1 MGEPSNRVPQ
11 LVDPLVAEMAAVV
24 RASLDPAAY
33 FGDDA
38 ADDAANTDRFFQV
51 PTGSLVFCEFPDPDN
66 PVDPDGPKDIKAF
79 AYMPEHV
86 VPKNRPENLRVLG
99 VAASPIDDPAVV
111 SRHRD
116 ELAHL
121 AVYVSGTHTI
131 FAHPEDCK
139 ELYPTNYIRV
149 NFAAD
154 WPGRLELGSD
164 LDPRTGAVFPVPAIE
179 KVPSPEEADA
189 MVLQVGQRELRIL
202 LLTQRF
208 RRRRE
213 GVAEAE

>member
-33 FGDDA
+33 FGTNA
-38 ADDAANTDRFFQV
+38 ADAAANTDRFFQV
-51 PTGSLVFCEFPDPDN
+51 PTGSLVFCKFPDPN
-66 PVDPDGPKDIKAF
+66 KQADPDGPKDIEAF
-79 AYMPEHV
+79 AYMPEDV
-86 VPKNRPENLRVLG
+86 EPKNRPKHLRVLG
-99 VAASPIDDPAVV
+99 VAASPIEDPAVV
-111 SRHRD
+111 NRHRD

-131 FAHPEDCK
+131 FAHERDC
-139 ELYPTNYIRV
+139 EGLYPTNYIRV

-164 LDPRTGAVFPVPAIE
+164 LDPRTGAVFPVPVIE
-179 KVPSPEEADA
+179 KTTSPEAADA
-189 MVLQVGQRELRIL
+189 MVLQVGRRELRIL

-208 RRRRE
+208 RRSE
-213 GVAEAE
+213 TTAEE

>member
-24 RASLDPAAY
+24 RASLDPVAY
-33 FGDDA
+33 FGTDA

-51 PTGSLVFCEFPDPDN
+51 PTGSLVFCEFPDPSKQA
-66 PVDPDGPKDIKAF
+66 DPDGPKDIKAF
-79 AYMPEHV
+79 AYMPEESGLRSKL
-86 VPKNRPENLRVLG
+86 KNPRVLG

-111 SRHRD
+111 NRHRD

-131 FAHPEDCK
+131 FAHERDC
-139 ELYPTNYIRV
+139 EGLYPTNYIRV
-149 NFAAD
+149 KFDED

-164 LDPRTGAVFPVPAIE
+164 LDPRTGAVFPVPVIE
-179 KVPSPEEADA
+179 KVPSPEQADA
-189 MVLQVGQRELRIL
+189 MVLQVGRRELRIL

-208 RRRRE
+208 RRSE
-213 GVAEAE
+213 TTAE

>member
-24 RASLDPAAY
+24 RASLDPVAY
-33 FGDDA
+33 FGTDA

-51 PTGSLVFCEFPDPDN
+51 PTGSLVFCEFPDPSKQA
-66 PVDPDGPKDIKAF
+66 DPDGPKDIKAF
-79 AYMPEHV
+79 AYMPEESDLR
-86 VPKNRPENLRVLG
+86 NRPKNLRVLG
-99 VAASPIDDPAVV
+99 VAASPIEDPAVV
-111 SRHRD
+111 NRHRD

-131 FAHPEDCK
+131 FAHERDC
-139 ELYPTNYIRV
+139 EGLYPTNYIRV
-149 NFAAD
+149 KFDED

-164 LDPRTGAVFPVPAIE
+164 LDPRTGAVFPVPVIE
-179 KVPSPEEADA
+179 KVPSPEDADA
-189 MVLQVGQRELRIL
+189 MVLQVGRRELRIL

-208 RRRRE
+208 RQRSE
-213 GVAEAE
+213 TTAEA

>member
-24 RASLDPAAY
+24 RASLDPVAY

-51 PTGSLVFCEFPDPDN
+51 PTGSLVFCEFPDPN
-66 PVDPDGPKDIKAF
+66 KQADPDGPKDIEAF
-79 AYMPEHV
+79 AYMPEDV
-86 VPKNRPENLRVLG
+86 EPKKRPKNLRVLG
-99 VAASPIDDPAVV
+99 VAASPIEDPAVV
-111 SRHRD
+111 NRHRD

-131 FAHPEDCK
+131 FAHPTDC
-139 ELYPTNYIRV
+139 EGLYPTNYIRV
-149 NFAAD
+149 KFDAD

-164 LDPRTGAVFPVPAIE
+164 LDPRTGAVFPVPVIE
-179 KVPSPEEADA
+179 KTTSPEKADA
-189 MVLQVGQRELRIL
+189 MVLQVGRRELRIL

-208 RRRRE
+208 ATR
-213 GVAEAE
+213 

>member
-33 FGDDA
+33 FGADA
-38 ADDAANTDRFFQV
+38 AVDAANTDRFFQV
-51 PTGSLVFCEFPDPDN
+51 PTGSLVFCEFPDPDTQA
-66 PVDPDGPKDIKAF
+66 DPDGPKDIKAF
-79 AYMPEHV
+79 AYMPEESDLRN
-86 VPKNRPENLRVLG
+86 KLENPRVLG
-99 VAASPIDDPAVV
+99 VAASPIEDPAVV
-111 SRHRD
+111 NRHRD

-131 FAHPEDCK
+131 FAHPTDC
-139 ELYPTNYIRV
+139 EGLYPTNYIRV
-149 NFAAD
+149 KFDED
-154 WPGRLELGSD
+154 WPGRLKLGSD

-179 KVPSPEEADA
+179 KVPSPEKADA
-189 MVLQVGQRELRIL
+189 MVLQVGRRELRIL

-208 RRRRE
+208 ATR
-213 GVAEAE
+213 